1 MILATKRV
9 IRFCGAFWTCHS
21 DALSR
26 SHRPL
31 RKDDPMNAR
40 SFYRA
45 AFVVLSLTG
54 SAAAETP
61 TDAGGRFTISPADGG
76 FLRLDKQTGAVAM
89 CAHTGNTWACTPVE
103 DRTTS
108 APSGEL
114 SRLQQENKDLKD
126 RVKALE
132 EALETSTPPPP
143 PGPPGDKLQLPTDQE
158 VDQALDYLE
167 RVYKKIRDRVKELD
181 KPLPPP
187 AAEPAPPPKEP
198 L

>member
-1 MILATKRV
+1 
-9 IRFCGAFWTCHS
+9 
-21 DALSR
+21 
-26 SHRPL
+26 
-31 RKDDPMNAR
+31 MNATP
-40 SFYRA
+40 FFCA
-45 AFVVLSLTG
+45 AFVVLALTG
-54 SAAAETP
+54 SAVAETP
-61 TDAGGRFTISPADGG
+61 TDTNGRFTMSPADGG

-89 CAHTGNTWACTPVE
+89 CAHTGNTWACTSVE

-108 APSGEL
+108 APPAEL
-114 SRLQQENKDLKD
+114 SRLQQENKDLKE

-143 PGPPGDKLQLPTDQE
+143 PGPPGGKLQLPTDQE

-167 RVYKKIRDRVKELD
+167 RVYKKFRDRVKDLD

-187 AAEPAPPPKEP
+187 AAEPAPPPKAP